1 MFTRTLAAAGAAP
14 ALTAKSLEP
23 TSPTVKAATKDN
35 NQHDDNDEK
44 CRRVHAVLLLVIGFV
59 RPPMRCPTCHVVHP

>member
-1 MFTRTLAAAGAAP
+1 MGQAHSGNEDMKFIQTLSAGGAAP

-23 TSPTVKAATKDN
+23 ASPAVKAATKEN

-44 CRRVHAVLLLVIGFV
+44 CRRVHAVLL
-59 RPPMRCPTCHVVHP
+59 